1 MLCFLLLFKQCS
13 LPRGVTK
20 IRYNPTGYDAACF
33 LSCVC
38 PLPLL
43 SFCLLLDVSAFATK
57 HRKKELENTL

>member
-13 LPRGVTK
+13 LPRGVAK
-20 IRYNPTGYDAACF
+20 IRYSPTGYDAVVF
-33 LSCVC
+33 SRVC

-43 SFCLLLDVSAFATK
+43 SSCLLLDVSAFATK